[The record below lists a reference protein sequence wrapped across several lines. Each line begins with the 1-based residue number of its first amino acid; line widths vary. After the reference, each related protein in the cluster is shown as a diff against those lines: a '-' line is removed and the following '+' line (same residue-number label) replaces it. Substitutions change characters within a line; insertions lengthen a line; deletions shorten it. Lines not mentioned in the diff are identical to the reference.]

1 MKKENFLDKIP
12 SISAD
17 VEWQNRNGEVVLI
30 MENKGIINRFFQKVL
45 KKPKISHIHLDKIG
59 SFVWRKIDGKSTINE
74 IARKV
79 SGEFGEMAYPLY
91 PRLIKYF
98 NLLKEHRFVFLK

>member
-1 MKKENFLDKIP
+1 MKKENYLDKIP

-17 VEWQNRNGEVVLI
+17 VEWQNNYGEVVLM
-30 MENKGIINRFFQKVL
+30 MENKGAFNRLFQKVF

-59 SFVWRKIDGKSTINE
+59 SFVWTKIDGKSTINE
-74 IARKV
+74 IATKV
-79 SGEFGEMAYPLY
+79 KSEFGENSYPLY

-98 NLLKEHRFVFLK
+98 NLLNEYKFVFLK